1 MIFGYVL
8 FWCGRD
14 SLCLLK
20 QVCSSGTGI
29 DIVELEVPEDHNYR
43 AVRSIAKQSSSLVMQ
58 VIKNITAREFFRSYP
73 KVKIKYFWVREL
85 LI

>member
-1 MIFGYVL
+1 MICGYVL

-20 QVCSSGTGI
+20 RAYSSGSGI
-29 DIVELEVPEDHNYR
+29 DIVELEIPEDHTHR
-43 AVRSIAKQSSSLVMQ
+43 VVRSIAKQSSSLVMQ
-58 VIKNITAREFFRSYP
+58 VIKNITAREFFRAYP